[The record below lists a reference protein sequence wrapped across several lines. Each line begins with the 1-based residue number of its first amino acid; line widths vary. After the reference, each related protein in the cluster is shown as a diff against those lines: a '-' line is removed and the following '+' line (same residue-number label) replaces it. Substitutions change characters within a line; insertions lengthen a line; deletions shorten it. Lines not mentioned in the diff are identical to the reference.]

1 MGRWSNIVR
10 VSAPSRLGDNE
21 IHRIFSAVGKVH
33 ALHPYERGS
42 SDKDTD
48 TKQTFIEFSQDSGAT
63 NALALHLVSPNLHVR
78 SLDGD
83 PVLLEQYRMA
93 MAVTRRG
100 AVRDPPAQPD
110 QHGALPS
117 PSSVELIQPEVGSS
131 LSLQFAPETASSS
144 DANNQGAASNPSA
157 SINAS
162 KPPLTPITTNGTGV
176 ESTVVPSQLD
186 AGSNKS
192 QPSPVVAFSLD
203 AQISVAFHGE
213 TFCYDLNIVQNDHQ
227 PIIELLKLSS
237 GDPGTWMTAAAY
249 YRRNGNPKN
258 SMAVLTAMIDSMK
271 QLNIQEEHLRPVY
284 LMLSGCETD
293 LAKSAKTQAVVDQ
306 VIVAQ
311 HYEQSKTWLQKV
323 YGIDIPGQSTNANPK
338 YPVPN
343 SQPSQPAPQN
353 NTNLPSPSQTQTPT
367 HIPKSL
373 PLRLR
378 LDPEN
383 IPPLIIE
390 DTCPL
395 DARGPNNGP
404 LLAVQRAKRRLEED
418 CIHEREQRRRLERE
432 LKAVTRER
440 DVALRTG
447 DRMRLII
454 KDEYDGRKKAEAAL
468 KKETEKRLAIPSI
481 ETLAQILHRAAQ
493 AGEEASRTPE
503 KR

>member
-1 MGRWSNIVR
+1 MGRWSNVAR
-10 VSAPSRLGDNE
+10 VSAPSLLGQDE
-21 IHRIFSAVGKVH
+21 IHRIFSVVGEIH
-33 ALHPYERGS
+33 ALHPSEPGS
-42 SDKDTD
+42 GDKE
-48 TKQTFIEFSQDSGAT
+48 TKQIFIEFSQDSGAT
-63 NALALHLVSPNLHVR
+63 NALALHQVLPNFHIR
-78 SLDGD
+78 SIDGD

-100 AVRDPPAQPD
+100 AVRDPPAQPN
-110 QHGALPS
+110 QHDDPPN
-117 PSSVELIQPEVGSS
+117 PSSSSGELIQPKVDPSA
-131 LSLQFAPETASSS
+131 FETTS
-144 DANNQGAASNPSA
+144 DAINQGAASNSSTPA
-157 SINAS
+157 NES
-162 KPPLTPITTNGTGV
+162 KQSLTPTVPSNGAGV
-176 ESTVVPSQLD
+176 SGEPSQL
-186 AGSNKS
+186 SLTNQEKKS
-192 QPSPVVAFSLD
+192 RPSPSIAFSLD
-203 AQISVAFHGE
+203 AQISVTFHGE

-249 YRRNGNPKN
+249 YRRNGNPKS

-323 YGIDIPGQSTNANPK
+323 YGVDIPGKNTNARPK
-338 YPVPN
+338 SPMTK
-343 SQPSQPAPQN
+343 QPSPQTAPQDHN
-353 NTNLPSPSQTQTPT
+353 DTNPPSSSQTPTPT